1 MTAYIPAKSLTSQKK
16 RIDMLDETTILPL
29 LKDTE
34 NERTERT
41 VSINATEKFGQAIC
55 AFANDIMNTGKPGY
69 LFIGADNDGKPSGL
83 HYNDDLQ
90 KDLAGIRSEGN
101 ILPQPVMQVYK
112 VTLPEGDIAVIEV
125 QPSKLPPV
133 RFRGRIWIRVG
144 ARKAIANEEE
154 ERILMERREF
164 NTPNFE
170 SEPCLS
176 ATLDDLD
183 LDIFRGTLLPAMV
196 DEKEIK
202 KDKRPIEV
210 QLASLG
216 LFYIPY
222 NCPTNA
228 GILLIGK
235 NPTRFIPSASIQYVQ
250 FEGLTKGTK
259 VLNEH
264 LFKGNLLTELKNLDN
279 FSEYTLQRKRPQLVT
294 ALRDK
299 TFIGYPYKATRELL
313 MNICQHRAYNGS
325 NSPAHVYEYA
335 DRLEF
340 DNTGNLYGKARPE
353 NFPMETDYRN
363 PLISGVMRALG
374 FVNRFGMGIG
384 LVADEL
390 KENGNPPAEYILS
403 ESSSFKV
410 IVRSA
415 DPLSEQIRTNTEVSK
430 TDLSGSRT
438 NERTNPNKS
447 IEDRL
452 IEIVRVNSTISK
464 TALAHEL
471 GIGHTKLY
479 ELLGT
484 MTHRVRSTGGTRHVE
499 WTLLED

>member
-1 MTAYIPAKSLTSQKK
+1 
-16 RIDMLDETTILPL
+16 MLDETTILPL

-55 AFANDIMNTGKPGY
+55 AFANDIM
-69 LFIGADNDGKPSGL
+69 
-83 HYNDDLQ
+83 
-90 KDLAGIRSEGN
+90 
-101 ILPQPVMQVYK
+101 
-112 VTLPEGDIAVIEV
+112 
-125 QPSKLPPV
+125 
-133 RFRGRIWIRVG
+133 
-144 ARKAIANEEE
+144 
-154 ERILMERREF
+154 
-164 NTPNFE
+164 
-170 SEPCLS
+170 
-176 ATLDDLD
+176 
-183 LDIFRGTLLPAMV
+183 
-196 DEKEIK
+196 
-202 KDKRPIEV
+202 
-210 QLASLG
+210 
-216 LFYIPY
+216 
-222 NCPTNA
+222 
-228 GILLIGK
+228 
-235 NPTRFIPSASIQYVQ
+235 
-250 FEGLTKGTK
+250 
-259 VLNEH
+259 
-264 LFKGNLLTELKNLDN
+264 
-279 FSEYTLQRKRPQLVT
+279 
-294 ALRDK
+294 
-299 TFIGYPYKATRELL
+299 
-313 MNICQHRAYNGS
+313 
-325 NSPAHVYEYA
+325 
-335 DRLEF
+335 
-340 DNTGNLYGKARPE
+340 NTGNLYGKARPE

-403 ESSSFKV
+403 EPSSFKV

-471 GIGHTKLY
+471 GIGRTKLY
-479 ELLGT
+479 ELLAT

-499 WTLLED
+499 WTVLED

>member
-55 AFANDIMNTGKPGY
+55 AFANDIMNTG
-69 LFIGADNDGKPSGL
+69 
-83 HYNDDLQ
+83 
-90 KDLAGIRSEGN
+90 
-101 ILPQPVMQVYK
+101 
-112 VTLPEGDIAVIEV
+112 
-125 QPSKLPPV
+125 
-133 RFRGRIWIRVG
+133 
-144 ARKAIANEEE
+144 
-154 ERILMERREF
+154 
-164 NTPNFE
+164 
-170 SEPCLS
+170 
-176 ATLDDLD
+176 
-183 LDIFRGTLLPAMV
+183 
-196 DEKEIK
+196 
-202 KDKRPIEV
+202 
-210 QLASLG
+210 
-216 LFYIPY
+216 
-222 NCPTNA
+222 
-228 GILLIGK
+228 
-235 NPTRFIPSASIQYVQ
+235 
-250 FEGLTKGTK
+250 
-259 VLNEH
+259 
-264 LFKGNLLTELKNLDN
+264 
-279 FSEYTLQRKRPQLVT
+279 
-294 ALRDK
+294 
-299 TFIGYPYKATRELL
+299 
-313 MNICQHRAYNGS
+313 
-325 NSPAHVYEYA
+325 
-335 DRLEF
+335 
-340 DNTGNLYGKARPE
+340 NLYGKARPE

-363 PLISGVMRALG
+363 PIISGVMRALG

-403 ESSSFKV
+403 EPSSFKV

-430 TDLSGSRT
+430 NDLSGSRT

-471 GIGHTKLY
+471 GIGRTKLY

-499 WTLLED
+499 WTVLEE

>member
-55 AFANDIMNTGKPGY
+55 AFANDIMNTG
-69 LFIGADNDGKPSGL
+69 
-83 HYNDDLQ
+83 
-90 KDLAGIRSEGN
+90 
-101 ILPQPVMQVYK
+101 
-112 VTLPEGDIAVIEV
+112 
-125 QPSKLPPV
+125 
-133 RFRGRIWIRVG
+133 
-144 ARKAIANEEE
+144 
-154 ERILMERREF
+154 
-164 NTPNFE
+164 
-170 SEPCLS
+170 
-176 ATLDDLD
+176 
-183 LDIFRGTLLPAMV
+183 
-196 DEKEIK
+196 
-202 KDKRPIEV
+202 
-210 QLASLG
+210 
-216 LFYIPY
+216 
-222 NCPTNA
+222 
-228 GILLIGK
+228 
-235 NPTRFIPSASIQYVQ
+235 
-250 FEGLTKGTK
+250 
-259 VLNEH
+259 
-264 LFKGNLLTELKNLDN
+264 
-279 FSEYTLQRKRPQLVT
+279 
-294 ALRDK
+294 
-299 TFIGYPYKATRELL
+299 
-313 MNICQHRAYNGS
+313 
-325 NSPAHVYEYA
+325 
-335 DRLEF
+335 
-340 DNTGNLYGKARPE
+340 NLYGKARPE

-403 ESSSFKV
+403 EPSSFKV

-471 GIGHTKLY
+471 GIGRTKLY

-484 MTHRVRSTGGTRHVE
+484 MIHRVRSTGGTRHVE
-499 WTLLED
+499 WTVLED

>member
-55 AFANDIMNTGKPGY
+55 AFANDIMNTG
-69 LFIGADNDGKPSGL
+69 
-83 HYNDDLQ
+83 
-90 KDLAGIRSEGN
+90 
-101 ILPQPVMQVYK
+101 
-112 VTLPEGDIAVIEV
+112 
-125 QPSKLPPV
+125 
-133 RFRGRIWIRVG
+133 
-144 ARKAIANEEE
+144 
-154 ERILMERREF
+154 
-164 NTPNFE
+164 
-170 SEPCLS
+170 
-176 ATLDDLD
+176 
-183 LDIFRGTLLPAMV
+183 
-196 DEKEIK
+196 
-202 KDKRPIEV
+202 
-210 QLASLG
+210 
-216 LFYIPY
+216 
-222 NCPTNA
+222 
-228 GILLIGK
+228 
-235 NPTRFIPSASIQYVQ
+235 
-250 FEGLTKGTK
+250 
-259 VLNEH
+259 
-264 LFKGNLLTELKNLDN
+264 
-279 FSEYTLQRKRPQLVT
+279 
-294 ALRDK
+294 
-299 TFIGYPYKATRELL
+299 
-313 MNICQHRAYNGS
+313 
-325 NSPAHVYEYA
+325 
-335 DRLEF
+335 
-340 DNTGNLYGKARPE
+340 NLYGKARPE

-403 ESSSFKV
+403 EPSSFKV

-430 TDLSGSRT
+430 NDLSGSRT

-471 GIGHTKLY
+471 GIGRTKLY

-499 WTLLED
+499 WTVLED

>member
-1 MTAYIPAKSLTSQKK
+1 MP
-16 RIDMLDETTILPL
+16 
-29 LKDTE
+29 
-34 NERTERT
+34 
-41 VSINATEKFGQAIC
+41 
-55 AFANDIMNTGKPGY
+55 
-69 LFIGADNDGKPSGL
+69 FI
-83 HYNDDLQ
+83 
-90 KDLAGIRSEGN
+90 
-101 ILPQPVMQVYK
+101 
-112 VTLPEGDIAVIEV
+112 
-125 QPSKLPPV
+125 
-133 RFRGRIWIRVG
+133 
-144 ARKAIANEEE
+144 
-154 ERILMERREF
+154 
-164 NTPNFE
+164 
-170 SEPCLS
+170 
-176 ATLDDLD
+176 
-183 LDIFRGTLLPAMV
+183 
-196 DEKEIK
+196 
-202 KDKRPIEV
+202 
-210 QLASLG
+210 
-216 LFYIPY
+216 
-222 NCPTNA
+222 
-228 GILLIGK
+228 
-235 NPTRFIPSASIQYVQ
+235 
-250 FEGLTKGTK
+250 
-259 VLNEH
+259 
-264 LFKGNLLTELKNLDN
+264 
-279 FSEYTLQRKRPQLVT
+279 SEYTLQRKRPQLVT

-313 MNICQHRAYNGS
+313 MNICQHRAYNGR

-390 KENGNPPAEYILS
+390 KANGNPPAEYIFS
-403 ESSSFKV
+403 EPSSFKV

-471 GIGHTKLY
+471 GIGRTKLY
-479 ELLGT
+479 ELLAT
-484 MTHRVRSTGGTRHVE
+484 MTLRVRSTGGTCHVE
-499 WTLLED
+499 WTVLED

>member
-1 MTAYIPAKSLTSQKK
+1 MQAEFIHVFLLTHICRYLYFISFN
-16 RIDMLDETTILPL
+16 
-29 LKDTE
+29 LK
-34 NERTERT
+34 
-41 VSINATEKFGQAIC
+41 
-55 AFANDIMNTGKPGY
+55 
-69 LFIGADNDGKPSGL
+69 
-83 HYNDDLQ
+83 
-90 KDLAGIRSEGN
+90 
-101 ILPQPVMQVYK
+101 
-112 VTLPEGDIAVIEV
+112 IAVFVPDCPRDKKGTKKIH
-125 QPSKLPPV
+125 PS
-133 RFRGRIWIRVG
+133 
-144 ARKAIANEEE
+144 
-154 ERILMERREF
+154 
-164 NTPNFE
+164 
-170 SEPCLS
+170 S
-176 ATLDDLD
+176 
-183 LDIFRGTLLPAMV
+183 
-196 DEKEIK
+196 
-202 KDKRPIEV
+202 
-210 QLASLG
+210 
-216 LFYIPY
+216 
-222 NCPTNA
+222 
-228 GILLIGK
+228 ILLIGK

-313 MNICQHRAYNGS
+313 MNICQHRSYNGS

-390 KENGNPPAEYILS
+390 KENGNPPAEYIFS
-403 ESSSFKV
+403 EPSSFKV

-438 NERTNPNKS
+438 NERTNQ
-447 IEDRL
+447 
-452 IEIVRVNSTISK
+452 
-464 TALAHEL
+464 
-471 GIGHTKLY
+471 
-479 ELLGT
+479 
-484 MTHRVRSTGGTRHVE
+484 
-499 WTLLED
+499 

>member
-1 MTAYIPAKSLTSQKK
+1 MRASRIPAVGW
-16 RIDMLDETTILPL
+16 R
-29 LKDTE
+29 
-34 NERTERT
+34 
-41 VSINATEKFGQAIC
+41 C
-55 AFANDIMNTGKPGY
+55 AFVPDIKDLLEFILL
-69 LFIGADNDGKPSGL
+69 LFIDWLHPEVIYDEDIHFVQSPKKLLIFAFNSGDSDGI
-83 HYNDDLQ
+83 HQ
-90 KDLAGIRSEGN
+90 
-101 ILPQPVMQVYK
+101 
-112 VTLPEGDIAVIEV
+112 
-125 QPSKLPPV
+125 
-133 RFRGRIWIRVG
+133 
-144 ARKAIANEEE
+144 
-154 ERILMERREF
+154 
-164 NTPNFE
+164 
-170 SEPCLS
+170 
-176 ATLDDLD
+176 
-183 LDIFRGTLLPAMV
+183 DIFRGTLLPAMV

-202 KDKRPIEV
+202 KDKRPIEI
-210 QLASLG
+210 QLASFG

-235 NPTRFIPSASIQYVQ
+235 NPTRFIHSASIQYVQ

-264 LFKGNLLTELKNLDN
+264 LFKGNLLTELKNIDN
-279 FSEYTLQRKRPQLVT
+279 FSEYALQRKRPQLVT

-313 MNICQHRAYNGS
+313 MNICQHRACNGS

-403 ESSSFKV
+403 EPSSFKV
-410 IVRSA
+410 IMRSA
-415 DPLSEQIRTNTEVSK
+415 DPLSEQIITNTEVSK

-464 TALAHEL
+464 TALAHES
-471 GIGHTKLY
+471 GIGRTKLY

-499 WTLLED
+499 WTVLED

>member
-1 MTAYIPAKSLTSQKK
+1 MRNHSTSLS
-16 RIDMLDETTILPL
+16 RRP
-29 LKDTE
+29 
-34 NERTERT
+34 
-41 VSINATEKFGQAIC
+41 
-55 AFANDIMNTGKPGY
+55 NTGKPGY

-90 KDLAGIRSEGN
+90 KDLAGIRIEGN

-133 RFRGRIWIRVG
+133 RFRG
-144 ARKAIANEEE
+144 
-154 ERILMERREF
+154 
-164 NTPNFE
+164 
-170 SEPCLS
+170 
-176 ATLDDLD
+176 
-183 LDIFRGTLLPAMV
+183 TLLPAMV

-202 KDKRPIEV
+202 KDMRHIEV

-250 FEGLTKGTK
+250 FEGLTKGSK

-340 DNTGNLYGKARPE
+340 DNTGNLYGKARSE

-374 FVNRFGMGIG
+374 FVNRFGIGIG

-390 KENGNPPAEYILS
+390 KENGNPPA
-403 ESSSFKV
+403 
-410 IVRSA
+410 
-415 DPLSEQIRTNTEVSK
+415 
-430 TDLSGSRT
+430 
-438 NERTNPNKS
+438 
-447 IEDRL
+447 
-452 IEIVRVNSTISK
+452 
-464 TALAHEL
+464 
-471 GIGHTKLY
+471 
-479 ELLGT
+479 
-484 MTHRVRSTGGTRHVE
+484 
-499 WTLLED
+499 

>member
-55 AFANDIMNTGKPGY
+55 AFANDIMNTG
-69 LFIGADNDGKPSGL
+69 
-83 HYNDDLQ
+83 
-90 KDLAGIRSEGN
+90 
-101 ILPQPVMQVYK
+101 
-112 VTLPEGDIAVIEV
+112 
-125 QPSKLPPV
+125 
-133 RFRGRIWIRVG
+133 
-144 ARKAIANEEE
+144 
-154 ERILMERREF
+154 
-164 NTPNFE
+164 
-170 SEPCLS
+170 
-176 ATLDDLD
+176 
-183 LDIFRGTLLPAMV
+183 
-196 DEKEIK
+196 
-202 KDKRPIEV
+202 
-210 QLASLG
+210 
-216 LFYIPY
+216 
-222 NCPTNA
+222 
-228 GILLIGK
+228 
-235 NPTRFIPSASIQYVQ
+235 
-250 FEGLTKGTK
+250 
-259 VLNEH
+259 
-264 LFKGNLLTELKNLDN
+264 
-279 FSEYTLQRKRPQLVT
+279 
-294 ALRDK
+294 
-299 TFIGYPYKATRELL
+299 
-313 MNICQHRAYNGS
+313 
-325 NSPAHVYEYA
+325 
-335 DRLEF
+335 
-340 DNTGNLYGKARPE
+340 NLYGKARPE

-403 ESSSFKV
+403 EPSSFKV

-447 IEDRL
+447 IEDML

-471 GIGHTKLY
+471 GIGRTKLY

-499 WTLLED
+499 WTVLED

>member
-1 MTAYIPAKSLTSQKK
+1 MTADIPAKSLTSQKK

-55 AFANDIMNTGKPGY
+55 AFANDIM
-69 LFIGADNDGKPSGL
+69 
-83 HYNDDLQ
+83 
-90 KDLAGIRSEGN
+90 
-101 ILPQPVMQVYK
+101 
-112 VTLPEGDIAVIEV
+112 
-125 QPSKLPPV
+125 
-133 RFRGRIWIRVG
+133 
-144 ARKAIANEEE
+144 
-154 ERILMERREF
+154 
-164 NTPNFE
+164 
-170 SEPCLS
+170 
-176 ATLDDLD
+176 
-183 LDIFRGTLLPAMV
+183 
-196 DEKEIK
+196 
-202 KDKRPIEV
+202 
-210 QLASLG
+210 
-216 LFYIPY
+216 
-222 NCPTNA
+222 
-228 GILLIGK
+228 
-235 NPTRFIPSASIQYVQ
+235 
-250 FEGLTKGTK
+250 
-259 VLNEH
+259 
-264 LFKGNLLTELKNLDN
+264 
-279 FSEYTLQRKRPQLVT
+279 
-294 ALRDK
+294 
-299 TFIGYPYKATRELL
+299 
-313 MNICQHRAYNGS
+313 
-325 NSPAHVYEYA
+325 
-335 DRLEF
+335 
-340 DNTGNLYGKARPE
+340 NTGNLYGKARPE

-403 ESSSFKV
+403 EPSSFKV

-471 GIGHTKLY
+471 GIGRTKLY

-499 WTLLED
+499 WTVLED

>member
-55 AFANDIMNTGKPGY
+55 AFANDIMNTG
-69 LFIGADNDGKPSGL
+69 
-83 HYNDDLQ
+83 
-90 KDLAGIRSEGN
+90 
-101 ILPQPVMQVYK
+101 
-112 VTLPEGDIAVIEV
+112 
-125 QPSKLPPV
+125 
-133 RFRGRIWIRVG
+133 
-144 ARKAIANEEE
+144 
-154 ERILMERREF
+154 
-164 NTPNFE
+164 
-170 SEPCLS
+170 
-176 ATLDDLD
+176 
-183 LDIFRGTLLPAMV
+183 
-196 DEKEIK
+196 
-202 KDKRPIEV
+202 
-210 QLASLG
+210 
-216 LFYIPY
+216 
-222 NCPTNA
+222 
-228 GILLIGK
+228 
-235 NPTRFIPSASIQYVQ
+235 
-250 FEGLTKGTK
+250 
-259 VLNEH
+259 
-264 LFKGNLLTELKNLDN
+264 
-279 FSEYTLQRKRPQLVT
+279 
-294 ALRDK
+294 
-299 TFIGYPYKATRELL
+299 
-313 MNICQHRAYNGS
+313 
-325 NSPAHVYEYA
+325 
-335 DRLEF
+335 
-340 DNTGNLYGKARPE
+340 NLYGKARPE

-384 LVADEL
+384 LVADKL

-403 ESSSFKV
+403 EPSSFKV

-471 GIGHTKLY
+471 GIGRTKLY

-499 WTLLED
+499 WTVLED

>member
-1 MTAYIPAKSLTSQKK
+1 
-16 RIDMLDETTILPL
+16 MLDETTILPL

-55 AFANDIMNTGKPGY
+55 AFANDIM
-69 LFIGADNDGKPSGL
+69 
-83 HYNDDLQ
+83 
-90 KDLAGIRSEGN
+90 
-101 ILPQPVMQVYK
+101 
-112 VTLPEGDIAVIEV
+112 
-125 QPSKLPPV
+125 
-133 RFRGRIWIRVG
+133 
-144 ARKAIANEEE
+144 
-154 ERILMERREF
+154 
-164 NTPNFE
+164 
-170 SEPCLS
+170 
-176 ATLDDLD
+176 
-183 LDIFRGTLLPAMV
+183 
-196 DEKEIK
+196 
-202 KDKRPIEV
+202 
-210 QLASLG
+210 
-216 LFYIPY
+216 
-222 NCPTNA
+222 
-228 GILLIGK
+228 
-235 NPTRFIPSASIQYVQ
+235 
-250 FEGLTKGTK
+250 
-259 VLNEH
+259 
-264 LFKGNLLTELKNLDN
+264 
-279 FSEYTLQRKRPQLVT
+279 
-294 ALRDK
+294 
-299 TFIGYPYKATRELL
+299 
-313 MNICQHRAYNGS
+313 
-325 NSPAHVYEYA
+325 
-335 DRLEF
+335 
-340 DNTGNLYGKARPE
+340 NTGNLYGKARPE

-384 LVADEL
+384 LVADKL

-403 ESSSFKV
+403 EPSSFKV

-471 GIGHTKLY
+471 GIGRTKLY

-499 WTLLED
+499 WTVLED

>member
-1 MTAYIPAKSLTSQKK
+1 
-16 RIDMLDETTILPL
+16 MLNEETIRPL
-29 LKDTE
+29 LLDTE

-41 VSINATEKFGQAIC
+41 TSTDAKEKFGQAIC

-69 LFIGADNDGKPSGL
+69 LFIGADNDGTPSGL
-83 HYNDDLQ
+83 HYTDGLQ
-90 KDLAGIRSEGN
+90 KDLAGMRSEGN

-112 VTLPEGDIAVIEV
+112 VSLPEGDIAVIEV

-154 ERILMERREF
+154 ERILLERREF

-170 SEPCLS
+170 SEPCLG
-176 ATLDDLD
+176 ATIDDLD
-183 LDIFRGTLLPAMV
+183 LDLFRGTLLPAMV
-196 DEKEIK
+196 DAQEIK

-259 VLNEH
+259 VLNER
-264 LFKGNLLTELKNLDN
+264 LFKGNLLTELHNLEQ
-279 FSEYTLQRKRPQLVT
+279 FAEFTLERKRPELVT

-299 TFIGYPYKATRELL
+299 NYIGYPNKATRELL

-353 NFPMETDYRN
+353 NFPTETDYRN
-363 PLISGVMRALG
+363 PLISSVMRALG
-374 FVNRFGMGIG
+374 YVNRFGMGIG
-384 LVADEL
+384 LVTDEL
-390 KENGNPPAEYILS
+390 SANGNPPAEFILS
-403 ESSSFKV
+403 EPSSFKV
-410 IVRSA
+410 IVKSA
-415 DPLSEQIRTNTEVSK
+415 DPIREQSGTNPGPSKAEMGQIDTNPDKSLEQILIQIVTEN
-430 TDLSGSRT
+430 R
-438 NERTNPNKS
+438 
-447 IEDRL
+447 
-452 IEIVRVNSTISK
+452 TISK
-464 TALAHEL
+464 TSLAHEL
-471 GIGHTKLY
+471 GIG
-479 ELLGT
+479 
-484 MTHRVRSTGGTRHVE
+484 RSTLYRMLERLQHKVQSSGGTRHTE
-499 WTLLED
+499 WTIIEEDN

>member
-55 AFANDIMNTGKPGY
+55 AFANDIMNTG
-69 LFIGADNDGKPSGL
+69 
-83 HYNDDLQ
+83 
-90 KDLAGIRSEGN
+90 
-101 ILPQPVMQVYK
+101 
-112 VTLPEGDIAVIEV
+112 
-125 QPSKLPPV
+125 
-133 RFRGRIWIRVG
+133 
-144 ARKAIANEEE
+144 
-154 ERILMERREF
+154 
-164 NTPNFE
+164 
-170 SEPCLS
+170 
-176 ATLDDLD
+176 
-183 LDIFRGTLLPAMV
+183 
-196 DEKEIK
+196 
-202 KDKRPIEV
+202 
-210 QLASLG
+210 
-216 LFYIPY
+216 
-222 NCPTNA
+222 
-228 GILLIGK
+228 
-235 NPTRFIPSASIQYVQ
+235 
-250 FEGLTKGTK
+250 
-259 VLNEH
+259 
-264 LFKGNLLTELKNLDN
+264 
-279 FSEYTLQRKRPQLVT
+279 
-294 ALRDK
+294 
-299 TFIGYPYKATRELL
+299 
-313 MNICQHRAYNGS
+313 
-325 NSPAHVYEYA
+325 
-335 DRLEF
+335 
-340 DNTGNLYGKARPE
+340 NLYGKARPE

-363 PLISGVMRALG
+363 PLISGMMRALG

-403 ESSSFKV
+403 EPSSFKV

-471 GIGHTKLY
+471 GIGRTKLY

-499 WTLLED
+499 WTVLED

>member
-55 AFANDIMNTGKPGY
+55 AFANDIMNTG
-69 LFIGADNDGKPSGL
+69 
-83 HYNDDLQ
+83 
-90 KDLAGIRSEGN
+90 
-101 ILPQPVMQVYK
+101 
-112 VTLPEGDIAVIEV
+112 
-125 QPSKLPPV
+125 
-133 RFRGRIWIRVG
+133 
-144 ARKAIANEEE
+144 
-154 ERILMERREF
+154 
-164 NTPNFE
+164 
-170 SEPCLS
+170 
-176 ATLDDLD
+176 
-183 LDIFRGTLLPAMV
+183 
-196 DEKEIK
+196 
-202 KDKRPIEV
+202 
-210 QLASLG
+210 
-216 LFYIPY
+216 
-222 NCPTNA
+222 
-228 GILLIGK
+228 
-235 NPTRFIPSASIQYVQ
+235 
-250 FEGLTKGTK
+250 
-259 VLNEH
+259 
-264 LFKGNLLTELKNLDN
+264 
-279 FSEYTLQRKRPQLVT
+279 
-294 ALRDK
+294 
-299 TFIGYPYKATRELL
+299 
-313 MNICQHRAYNGS
+313 
-325 NSPAHVYEYA
+325 
-335 DRLEF
+335 
-340 DNTGNLYGKARPE
+340 NLYGKARPE

-403 ESSSFKV
+403 EPSSFKV

-430 TDLSGSRT
+430 NDLSGSRTNERT

-471 GIGHTKLY
+471 GIGRTKLY
-479 ELLGT
+479 ELLET
-484 MTHRVRSTGGTRHVE
+484 MTHRVRSTSGTRHVE
-499 WTLLED
+499 WTLL

>member
-1 MTAYIPAKSLTSQKK
+1 MTADIPAKSLTSQKK

-34 NERTERT
+34 NERT

-55 AFANDIMNTGKPGY
+55 AFANDIM
-69 LFIGADNDGKPSGL
+69 
-83 HYNDDLQ
+83 
-90 KDLAGIRSEGN
+90 
-101 ILPQPVMQVYK
+101 
-112 VTLPEGDIAVIEV
+112 
-125 QPSKLPPV
+125 
-133 RFRGRIWIRVG
+133 
-144 ARKAIANEEE
+144 
-154 ERILMERREF
+154 
-164 NTPNFE
+164 
-170 SEPCLS
+170 
-176 ATLDDLD
+176 
-183 LDIFRGTLLPAMV
+183 
-196 DEKEIK
+196 
-202 KDKRPIEV
+202 
-210 QLASLG
+210 
-216 LFYIPY
+216 
-222 NCPTNA
+222 
-228 GILLIGK
+228 
-235 NPTRFIPSASIQYVQ
+235 
-250 FEGLTKGTK
+250 
-259 VLNEH
+259 
-264 LFKGNLLTELKNLDN
+264 
-279 FSEYTLQRKRPQLVT
+279 
-294 ALRDK
+294 
-299 TFIGYPYKATRELL
+299 
-313 MNICQHRAYNGS
+313 
-325 NSPAHVYEYA
+325 
-335 DRLEF
+335 
-340 DNTGNLYGKARPE
+340 NTGNLYGKARPE

-403 ESSSFKV
+403 EPFSFKV

-471 GIGHTKLY
+471 GIGRTKLY

-484 MTHRVRSTGGTRHVE
+484 MTHRVRATGGTRHVE
-499 WTLLED
+499 WTVLEE

>member
-1 MTAYIPAKSLTSQKK
+1 MAGDDDGFAFVPDIKDL
-16 RIDMLDETTILPL
+16 LEVILL
-29 LKDTE
+29 
-34 NERTERT
+34 
-41 VSINATEKFGQAIC
+41 
-55 AFANDIMNTGKPGY
+55 
-69 LFIGADNDGKPSGL
+69 LFIDWLHPEVIYDEDIHFVQSPKKLLIFAFNSGDS
-83 HYNDDLQ
+83 DD
-90 KDLAGIRSEGN
+90 IH
-101 ILPQPVMQVYK
+101 
-112 VTLPEGDIAVIEV
+112 
-125 QPSKLPPV
+125 
-133 RFRGRIWIRVG
+133 
-144 ARKAIANEEE
+144 
-154 ERILMERREF
+154 
-164 NTPNFE
+164 
-170 SEPCLS
+170 
-176 ATLDDLD
+176 

-235 NPTRFIPSASIQYVQ
+235 NPTRFIPRASIQYVQ

-264 LFKGNLLTELKNLDN
+264 LFKGNLLTELKNIDN

-313 MNICQHRAYNGS
+313 MNICQHRACNGS

-403 ESSSFKV
+403 EPSSFKV
-410 IVRSA
+410 IMRSA
-415 DPLSEQIRTNTEVSK
+415 DPLFRTNQNKYRGFQDRFVWLANKSEQINRGQAHR
-430 TDLSGSRT
+430 DHSG
-438 NERTNPNKS
+438 
-447 IEDRL
+447 
-452 IEIVRVNSTISK
+452 
-464 TALAHEL
+464 
-471 GIGHTKLY
+471 
-479 ELLGT
+479 
-484 MTHRVRSTGGTRHVE
+484 
-499 WTLLED
+499 

>member
-55 AFANDIMNTGKPGY
+55 AFANDIMNTG
-69 LFIGADNDGKPSGL
+69 
-83 HYNDDLQ
+83 
-90 KDLAGIRSEGN
+90 
-101 ILPQPVMQVYK
+101 
-112 VTLPEGDIAVIEV
+112 
-125 QPSKLPPV
+125 
-133 RFRGRIWIRVG
+133 
-144 ARKAIANEEE
+144 
-154 ERILMERREF
+154 
-164 NTPNFE
+164 
-170 SEPCLS
+170 
-176 ATLDDLD
+176 
-183 LDIFRGTLLPAMV
+183 
-196 DEKEIK
+196 
-202 KDKRPIEV
+202 
-210 QLASLG
+210 
-216 LFYIPY
+216 
-222 NCPTNA
+222 
-228 GILLIGK
+228 
-235 NPTRFIPSASIQYVQ
+235 
-250 FEGLTKGTK
+250 
-259 VLNEH
+259 
-264 LFKGNLLTELKNLDN
+264 
-279 FSEYTLQRKRPQLVT
+279 
-294 ALRDK
+294 
-299 TFIGYPYKATRELL
+299 
-313 MNICQHRAYNGS
+313 
-325 NSPAHVYEYA
+325 
-335 DRLEF
+335 
-340 DNTGNLYGKARPE
+340 NLYGKARPE

-403 ESSSFKV
+403 EPSSFKV

-415 DPLSEQIRTNTEVSK
+415 DPLSEQIRTKTEVSK
-430 TDLSGSRT
+430 NDLSGSRT

-471 GIGHTKLY
+471 GIGRTKLY

-484 MTHRVRSTGGTRHVE
+484 MTHRVRATGGTRHVE
-499 WTLLED
+499 WTVLEE

>member
-55 AFANDIMNTGKPGY
+55 AFANDIMNTG
-69 LFIGADNDGKPSGL
+69 
-83 HYNDDLQ
+83 
-90 KDLAGIRSEGN
+90 
-101 ILPQPVMQVYK
+101 
-112 VTLPEGDIAVIEV
+112 
-125 QPSKLPPV
+125 
-133 RFRGRIWIRVG
+133 
-144 ARKAIANEEE
+144 
-154 ERILMERREF
+154 
-164 NTPNFE
+164 
-170 SEPCLS
+170 
-176 ATLDDLD
+176 
-183 LDIFRGTLLPAMV
+183 
-196 DEKEIK
+196 
-202 KDKRPIEV
+202 
-210 QLASLG
+210 
-216 LFYIPY
+216 
-222 NCPTNA
+222 
-228 GILLIGK
+228 
-235 NPTRFIPSASIQYVQ
+235 
-250 FEGLTKGTK
+250 
-259 VLNEH
+259 
-264 LFKGNLLTELKNLDN
+264 
-279 FSEYTLQRKRPQLVT
+279 
-294 ALRDK
+294 
-299 TFIGYPYKATRELL
+299 
-313 MNICQHRAYNGS
+313 
-325 NSPAHVYEYA
+325 
-335 DRLEF
+335 
-340 DNTGNLYGKARPE
+340 NLYGKARPE

-403 ESSSFKV
+403 EPSSFKV

-471 GIGHTKLY
+471 GIGRTKLY

-499 WTLLED
+499 WTVLED